1 MQSETEKE
9 DSNTKFNQ
17 ILPLPHSSPFSPPPL
32 PSNKMLISGNDVCL
46 FPHKK
51 NSVAG
56 KLQEEH
62 EIAL

>member
-1 MQSETEKE
+1 MVRQTVFLIIKRIYNSPTLTEAKY
-9 DSNTKFNQ
+9 Q
-17 ILPLPHSSPFSPPPL
+17 LPSL
-32 PSNKMLISGNDVCL
+32 PSNKMLISENDVCL